1 MLPKLNDFI
10 KATLLN
16 TIMINFITQHIRNQ
30 LVKKYMFQE
39 LTKWEINLH
48 RRTLHKIVGQAD
60 ESVLGQSWDVCSC

>member
-39 LTKWEINLH
+39 LTK
-48 RRTLHKIVGQAD
+48 
-60 ESVLGQSWDVCSC
+60 